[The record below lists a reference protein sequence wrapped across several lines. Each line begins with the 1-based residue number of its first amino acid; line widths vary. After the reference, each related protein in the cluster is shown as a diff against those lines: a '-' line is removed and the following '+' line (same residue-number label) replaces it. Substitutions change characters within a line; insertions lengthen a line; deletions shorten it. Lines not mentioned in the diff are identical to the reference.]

1 MLYFPRNHMSHTIK
15 NKRKLVLRVRRI
27 RGQVVALEHA
37 LETDQECSDIL
48 HLLAGARGSM
58 NSLMAEL
65 LEGHI
70 RFHVLDSRHK
80 GGQGE
85 AADDLIDIVRSYL
98 K

>member
-1 MLYFPRNHMSHTIK
+1 MSHTTK
-15 NKRKLVLRVRRI
+15 NKDKLILRVRRI
-27 RGQVVALEHA
+27 RGQIEALERA
-37 LETDQECSDIL
+37 LESDQECSDIL
-48 HLLAGARGSM
+48 QLLAGARGAM

-80 GGQGE
+80 AGQTE
-85 AADDLIDIVRSYL
+85 AAEDLIGIVRSYL